1 LPVFIGISLLSPY
14 RQKHVLYQSKNIS
27 FSKMKNPIISII
39 IPTFN
44 RKQNV
49 LNAID
54 SVLRQTFKDFEIF
67 VIDDGSTDG
76 TDIEIS
82 LKYPKKLIYIKTE
95 NMGVSHARNTGV
107 AASKGKYISFLDSDD
122 IWHHHKLE
130 KQIKFHLCHPS
141 IQISQ
146 TQEIWIRNGKRV
158 NPKVIHS
165 KPYGDIFLKSLHL
178 CTVTPSSVFLNRVT
192 FEQSGGFDEKLK
204 ACEDY
209 DLWLRLAVKY
219 EFGLINEHLL
229 TKYGGHE
236 DQLSAKYPAMDRFR
250 IYSMAKLLLSNQLNE
265 IQKQAVLKVF
275 QKKKEILLNGLRKR
289 GVNIEPYET
298 IFLAIL
304 NLDISLSEFYSQSE
318 LLTDSRFF
326 S

>member
-1 LPVFIGISLLSPY
+1 M
-14 RQKHVLYQSKNIS
+14 N
-27 FSKMKNPIISII
+27 NPLVSVI

-49 LNAID
+49 LKAID
-54 SVLRQTFKDFEIF
+54 SVLCQTFNDFEIF

-76 TDIEIS
+76 TDSEIKQ
-82 LKYPKKLIYIKTE
+82 KYPKELTYIKTE
-95 NMGVSHARNTGV
+95 NLGVSHARNTGV
-107 AASKGKYISFLDSDD
+107 AVSRGKYITFLDSDD
-122 IWHHHKLE
+122 LWHRHKLD
-130 KQIKFHLCHPS
+130 KQVKFHLSHPS

-165 KPYGDIFLKSLHL
+165 KPHGNIFLESLHL
-178 CTVTPSSVFLNRVT
+178 CTVTPSSVLLNRVI
-192 FEQSGGFDEKLK
+192 FEQSGGFDEKLQ

-209 DLWLRLAVKY
+209 DLWLRLALRY
-219 EFGLINEHLL
+219 DFGLINEQLL

-250 IYSMAKLLLSNQLNE
+250 IYSMAKLLMSNQLSVN
-265 IQKQAVLKVF
+265 QQTAVIKVF
-275 QKKKEILLNGLRKR
+275 KKKKSILLNGLRKR
-289 GVNIEPYET
+289 GVNTELYET
-298 IFLAIL
+298 LFNAVL
-304 NLDISLSEFYSQSE
+304 NSDISISTFNAQSE
-318 LLTDSRFF
+318 VLIDNRYF